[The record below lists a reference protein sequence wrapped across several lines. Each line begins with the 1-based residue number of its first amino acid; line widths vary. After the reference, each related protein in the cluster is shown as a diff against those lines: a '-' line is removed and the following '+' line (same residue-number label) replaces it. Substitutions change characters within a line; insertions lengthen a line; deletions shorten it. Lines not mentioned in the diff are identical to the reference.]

1 MYRCAK
7 VNLKTHSIPFG
18 IVILI
23 IMTDRRKATIK
34 WNQNRIP
41 IFYYDTYSSVRL
53 FDRLAFDVIQCA
65 RACRLKLEYHKCY
78 FTNFC
83 IFVTLIAHIFKLLIV
98 L

>member
-41 IFYYDTYSSVRL
+41 IIYYDTYILAQISKPPPSL
-53 FDRLAFDVIQCA
+53 FGNISGI
-65 RACRLKLEYHKCY
+65 LKGTFMK
-78 FTNFC
+78 FC
-83 IFVTLIAHIFKLLIV
+83 INNNESMSCVSVKNIYSNMAI
-98 L
+98 